1 MKYLLKVPLI
11 QVKIAIIMCFVS
23 ALLLQMGCGDKPI
36 VDCSERRFISKDL
49 IDVLNPVMSMD
60 SLIYQVKSSSKIDT
74 VIYVKRDSFTDVL
87 KFENVGTRTKECDIG
102 ADLFVERFHL
112 TYFSEDNDSLVFDVT
127 KGWSDIPYLFFHYS
141 DFTMSEGYNSCFF
154 CVTPDTTILINGVP
168 NSDLHKLDGTV
179 ISNNSTFKLNRCMG
193 YDGEIIATVEGFKG
207 CRAYFD
213 LSKGLLKW
221 SVNESTDSLK
231 SFELING
238 K

>member
-1 MKYLLKVPLI
+1 MEKLTLYGAGWCPNSSKAKTFLKEHDIPFDYVNVDVSEHATDQIADYLTGEPVVPTLI
-11 QVKIAIIMCFVS
+11 WEGQAYPNPDEAQLAKLLGINPDYRIQMYGADWCPDCRRAKAFLRENQMNFQYIDVDQVKGATEKVSELNNGKRII
-23 ALLLQMGCGDKPI
+23 P
-36 VDCSERRFISKDL
+36 
-49 IDVLNPVMSMD
+49 
-60 SLIYQVKSSSKIDT
+60 
-74 VIYVKRDSFTDVL
+74 
-87 KFENVGTRTKECDIG
+87 
-102 ADLFVERFHL
+102 
-112 TYFSEDNDSLVFDVT
+112 
-127 KGWSDIPYLFFHYS
+127 
-141 DFTMSEGYNSCFF
+141 
-154 CVTPDTTILINGVP
+154 TILINGVP